1 MRIIMKSNKSAAKLV
16 VIIVSIPM
24 FLTGAVFLTIGIVM
38 NRADKALDKRCT
50 ETVTAEVTELDSET
64 GSYQTGRR
72 GHRRTKTYTTYAPRF
87 SYTIDGREYNT
98 LFSRYSSPPEF
109 EVGEQTEIRY
119 DPDEPTVIYVESS
132 KSMRTMSIIFI
143 IIGSAALAVGVILV
157 IAGIAVSR
165 KKPAD
170 EMQQYYSNF

>member
-1 MRIIMKSNKSAAKLV
+1 M
-16 VIIVSIPM
+16 
-24 FLTGAVFLTIGIVM
+24 
-38 NRADKALDKRCT
+38 
-50 ETVTAEVTELDSET
+50 
-64 GSYQTGRR
+64 
-72 GHRRTKTYTTYAPRF
+72 
-87 SYTIDGREYNT
+87 
-98 LFSRYSSPPEF
+98 
-109 EVGEQTEIRY
+109 GEQTELRY

-157 IAGIAVSR
+157 IVGIAVSR